1 MEGDGNDHTIGQRV
15 EMILETRPLEATGAL
30 QGQVKVWYEV
40 SYTGGNRCP
49 TNETAITSAR

>member
-1 MEGDGNDHTIGQRV
+1 MEGDGNDHAIGQRV
-15 EMILETRPLEATGAL
+15 AMILGTRPLKEPGAL

-40 SYTGGNRCP
+40 SYTGGNCYP